1 MNLMIQWPEH
11 NEDAAEN
18 QLNAYTTSGFNDS
31 VCLNDAIALKVA
43 DIIKNISDVPAVAI
57 TDKERIL
64 AYNGLR
70 CAKQV
75 PGMPIVMKTAFR
87 VMKTGELVVEKGKKK
102 CCYSEKNC
110 ACPFNSIVISPLSI
124 RDQIVGTVMLFLTK
138 TGPIPG
144 HVIKLAQNSAQL
156 LSMQIELSEM
166 NYQSQLMTEAKLDA
180 LQAQIN
186 PHFLF
191 NTINT
196 IIMLIRTDPEMARK
210 LLYKFSLF
218 FRHSLRLNSRFVTL
232 KEELDNVNNY
242 LTLEKARF
250 GDKIK
255 ITKKI
260 DKNLIGAYIPIL
272 SIQPLVE
279 NAIIHGIT
287 PKEGNGSIQITVTS
301 QNENEIKVIV
311 TDDGLGIKSEIMPEI
326 MKRGFGSGSGVG
338 LYNVDERLKM
348 IFGKENGL
356 KVKSEYAK
364 GTTVSFTVP
373 WRMEK

>member
-1 MNLMIQWPEH
+1 MNLIEQWPEH
-11 NEDAAEN
+11 DEGPAEKY
-18 QLNAYTTSGFNDS
+18 LNTYTTAGFNES
-31 VCLNDAIALKVA
+31 GGLNDTIAFKVA

-57 TDKERIL
+57 TDKERML
-64 AYNGLR
+64 AFIGLD
-70 CAKQV
+70 CPKQAA
-75 PGMPIVMKTAFR
+75 GMPIVMQTTFR
-87 VMKTGELVVEKGKKK
+87 VMETGELMVEKGKKK
-102 CCYSEKNC
+102 CCCSENNC
-110 ACPFNSIVISPLSI
+110 ICPFSSVVVSPLSI

-138 TGPIPG
+138 PGPIPG
-144 HVIKLAQNSAQL
+144 YVTKLAQNSAQL

-218 FRHSLRLNSRFVTL
+218 FRHSLRLKSRFVTL

-287 PKEGNGSIQITVTS
+287 PKEGNGTIQIIVTS
-301 QNENEIKVIV
+301 QNENEIKIIVI
-311 TDDGLGIKSEIMPEI
+311 DDGLGIKSEIMPEI

-338 LYNVDERLKM
+338 LYNVDERLRM

-373 WRMEK
+373 WRME

>member
-11 NEDAAEN
+11 NDDAAEK
-18 QLNAYTTSGFNDS
+18 QLNTYTTAGFDES
-31 VCLNDAIALKVA
+31 VCLNETIALKVA
-43 DIIKNISDVPAVAI
+43 DIIINISDVPAVAI
-57 TDKERIL
+57 ADKERIL

-70 CAKQV
+70 CAKQA
-75 PGMPIVMKTAFR
+75 PGNPIMMKTAFR
-87 VMKTGELVVEKGKKK
+87 VMKTGELVVEKGRKK
-102 CCYSEKNC
+102 CCYSDKNC
-110 ACPFNSIVISPLSI
+110 TCPFNAVVISPLSI

-138 TGPIPG
+138 PGPIPG

-218 FRHSLRLNSRFVTL
+218 FRHSLRLTSRFVTL

-287 PKEGNGSIQITVTS
+287 PKEGNGSIHITVTS

-326 MKRGFGSGSGVG
+326 LKRGFGSGSGVG